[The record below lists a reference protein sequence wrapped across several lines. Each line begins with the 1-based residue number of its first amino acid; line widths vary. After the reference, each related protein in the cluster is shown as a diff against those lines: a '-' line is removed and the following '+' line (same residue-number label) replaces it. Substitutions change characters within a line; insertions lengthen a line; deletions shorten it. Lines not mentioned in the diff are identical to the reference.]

1 MKIGKENREKKW
13 NFFPDSKK
21 KFKKFAI
28 KKTHSE
34 SPHLAVLSNFTQKKK
49 NPINEVDSI
58 LRQKKKEKSSSKKQL
73 NFEWGKNPRKK
84 NFERK
89 KMYLIYLMNISLDER
104 EPKKKKKN
112 NNINNYS
119 D

>member
-1 MKIGKENREKKW
+1 MAFIKIKMKIGKENREKKW

-49 NPINEVDSI
+49 KESDQRSRFDS
-58 LRQKKKEKSSSKKQL
+58 ET
-73 NFEWGKNPRKK
+73 E
-84 NFERK
+84 
-89 KMYLIYLMNISLDER
+89 
-104 EPKKKKKN
+104 KKKKN
-112 NNINNYS
+112 LAPRNN
-119 D
+119 